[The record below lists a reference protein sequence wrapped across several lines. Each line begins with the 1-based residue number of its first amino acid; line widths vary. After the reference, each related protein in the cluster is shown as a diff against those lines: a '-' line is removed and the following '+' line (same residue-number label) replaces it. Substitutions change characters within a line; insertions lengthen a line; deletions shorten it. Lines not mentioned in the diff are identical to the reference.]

1 MNGIINLYKPL
12 GITSF
17 DAVSKVKKISG
28 EKKVGHTGT
37 LDPLA
42 SGVLPICIG
51 KATKL
56 VDYIMQGEKIY
67 KVKMKLGEVT
77 DTYDKEGKIISES
90 KVEFDSNEV
99 THAIMS
105 FKGEIMQV
113 PPMYSALKVN
123 GKRLYELARA
133 GVEVEREARKINI
146 YDITIQDIDIP
157 FVTFTVR
164 CSKGTYIR
172 SLCFDIGQ
180 KLGCGAVMY
189 ELERC
194 ASGIFNIDDS
204 VKLEDLT
211 KENFGQKIIPI
222 DKCLYKYPSVK
233 FDEKFEKLLINGVA
247 IKDRRALTN
256 IDADKVYSVYNKKDE
271 ILGLASLTHNGF
283 KILKLLT

>member
-157 FVTFTVR
+157 FVTFTAR

>member
-1 MNGIINLYKPL
+1 MNGIINLYKPS

-17 DAVSKVKKISG
+17 EAVRKVKKISG

-77 DTYDKEGKIISES
+77 DTYDKEGKIISEV
-90 KVEFDSNEV
+90 KVSSDLNEI
-99 THAIMS
+99 TNAIMS
-105 FKGEIMQV
+105 FKGDIMQV
-113 PPMYSALKVN
+113 PPMYSALKVK
-123 GKRLYELARA
+123 GKRLYELARM
-133 GVEVEREARKINI
+133 GIEIEREARKISI
-146 YDITIQDIDIP
+146 YDITIQKIDIP
-157 FVTFTVR
+157 FVTFTVE

-172 SLCFDIGQ
+172 SLCFDIGE
-180 KLGCGAVMY
+180 KLHCGAVMY

-194 ASGIFNIDDS
+194 ASGIFNIDSS

-211 KENFGQKIIPI
+211 EENMSQKIISV
-222 DKCLYKYPSVK
+222 DECLYKYPVVK
-233 FDEKFEKLLINGVA
+233 FNEKFEKLLINGVA
-247 IKDRRALTN
+247 LKDKSALVN
-256 IDADKVYSVYNKKDE
+256 IDYDKIYRVHSCRDE
-271 ILGLASLTHNGF
+271 IIGLASLTQDGF

>member
-1 MNGIINLYKPL
+1 MNGIINLYKPS

-17 DAVSKVKKISG
+17 EAVRKVKKISG

-56 VDYIMQGEKIY
+56 VDYIMQGEKNY
-67 KVKMKLGEVT
+67 KVKMKLGETT
-77 DTYDKEGKIISES
+77 DTYDKEGKMISEA
-90 KVEFDSNEV
+90 KVLCDLNEI
-99 THAIMS
+99 THVIMS

-113 PPMYSALKVN
+113 PPMYSALKVK
-123 GKRLYELARA
+123 GKRLYELARM
-133 GVEVEREARKINI
+133 GIEVERKARKINI
-146 YDITIQDIDIP
+146 YDITIQNIDVP

-172 SLCFDIGQ
+172 SLCFDIGE
-180 KLGCGAVMY
+180 KLKCGAVMY

-194 ASGIFNIDDS
+194 ASGIFNIDNS

-211 KENFGQKIIPI
+211 EENVSQKILSV
-222 DKCLYKYPSVK
+222 DKCLYKYPIVK
-233 FDEKFEKLLINGVA
+233 FNQKFEKLLINGVA
-247 IKDRRALTN
+247 LKDKNALVD
-256 IDADKVYSVYNKKDE
+256 IDCDKIYRVHNCKDD
-271 ILGLASLTHNGF
+271 IIGLASLTHNGF

>member
-1 MNGIINLYKPL
+1 MNGIINLYKPS

-17 DAVSKVKKISG
+17 EAVRKVKKISG

-56 VDYIMQGEKIY
+56 VDYIMQGQKIY
-67 KVKMKLGEVT
+67 KVKMKLGETT
-77 DTYDKEGKIISES
+77 DTYDKEGKIISEV
-90 KVEFDSNEV
+90 KVSCDLNEV
-99 THAIMS
+99 TNAIMS

-113 PPMYSALKVN
+113 PPMYSALKVK
-123 GKRLYELARA
+123 GKKLYELARM
-133 GVEVEREARKINI
+133 GIEVERKARKINI
-146 YDITIQDIDIP
+146 YDITIQNVDIP
-157 FVTFTVR
+157 FVTFTVT

-172 SLCFDIGQ
+172 SLCFDIGE
-180 KLGCGAVMY
+180 KLHCGAVMY

-194 ASGIFNIDDS
+194 ASGIFNIDSS

-211 KENFGQKIIPI
+211 EGNVSQKVISI
-222 DKCLYKYPSVK
+222 DECLCEYPVVK
-233 FDEKFEKLLINGVA
+233 FNEKFEKLLINGVA
-247 IKDRRALTN
+247 LKDKRALIN
-256 IDADKVYSVYNKKDE
+256 IDYDKIYRVHSCNDK
-271 ILGLASLTHNGF
+271 IIGLASLTHDGF

>member
-1 MNGIINLYKPL
+1 MNGIINLYKPS

-17 DAVSKVKKISG
+17 EAVSKVKRILG

-56 VDYIMQGEKIY
+56 VDYIMQGEKTY
-67 KVKMKLGEVT
+67 RVKMKLGEKT
-77 DTYDKEGKIISES
+77 DTYDKEGKLISES
-90 KVEFDSNEV
+90 KITCDLNEI
-99 THAIMS
+99 TYAIMS
-105 FKGEIMQV
+105 FRGEIMQV

-123 GKRLYELARA
+123 GKRLYELARM
-133 GVEVEREARKINI
+133 GVEVERKARKINI
-146 YDITIQDIDIP
+146 YDITIQNIDIP
-157 FVTFTVR
+157 FATFTVR

-172 SLCFDIGQ
+172 SLCFDIGE
-180 KLGCGAVMY
+180 KLHCGAVMY

-204 VKLEDLT
+204 VKLENLT
-211 KENFGQKIIPI
+211 KENASEKIIPI
-222 DKCLYKYPSVK
+222 DKCLCKYPIVK

-247 IKDRRALTN
+247 LKDKKALVN
-256 IDADKVYSVYNKKDE
+256 IDYDKVYRAYNSRNE
-271 ILGLASLTHNGF
+271 IIGLASLTHNGF

>member
-1 MNGIINLYKPL
+1 MNGVINLYKPS

-17 DAVSKVKKISG
+17 EAVSKIKKISG

-51 KATKL
+51 KATKI
-56 VDYIMQGEKIY
+56 VDYIMQGEKTY
-67 KVKMKLGEVT
+67 KVKMKLGEKT
-77 DTYDKEGKIISES
+77 DTYDKEGKVISEAD
-90 KVEFDSNEV
+90 VLCDLNEV
-99 THAIMS
+99 TDAIMS
-105 FKGEIMQV
+105 FRGEIMQI

-123 GKRLYELARA
+123 GKRLYELARM
-133 GVEVEREARKINI
+133 GVEVERKARKINI
-146 YDITIQDIDIP
+146 YDIHIQGIDMP

-172 SLCFDIGQ
+172 SLCFDIGE

-194 ASGIFNIDDS
+194 ASSIFTVDS
-204 VKLEDLT
+204 SIKLEELT
-211 KENFGQKIIPI
+211 KENFSQKITPI
-222 DKCLYKYPSVK
+222 DECLCGYPLVRL
-233 FDEKFEKLLINGVA
+233 DEKFEKLLINGVA
-247 IKDRRALTN
+247 IKDKRALDN
-256 IDADKVYSVYNKKDE
+256 IDCDKVYRVHNQRDE
-271 ILGLASLTHNGF
+271 LVGLASLTHNGF